1 MERET
6 SILSWVI
13 YTVLIG
19 AIIFAVA
26 KVAFP
31 ELTQQVFDH
40 LKSLIPSV
48 PTS

>member
-19 AIIFAVA
+19 GIIFAVA
-26 KVAFP
+26 KESFP
-31 ELTQQVFDH
+31 ALTTQVFDH
-40 LKSLIPSV
+40 LKSLIPN
-48 PTS
+48 